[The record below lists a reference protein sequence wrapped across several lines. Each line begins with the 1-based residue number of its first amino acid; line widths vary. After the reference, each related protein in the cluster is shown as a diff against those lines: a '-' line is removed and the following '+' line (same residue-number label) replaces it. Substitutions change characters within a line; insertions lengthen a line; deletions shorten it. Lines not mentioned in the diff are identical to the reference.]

1 MINFSNLKA
10 KNKWTEMPKIW
21 SNLIVLNSPFKNE
34 TFWANSL
41 TDHGAW
47 RQILE
52 TNKSHSFPSVCKNKQ
67 LTSFLPMNIA
77 EDKKAPYRKSFA
89 KENSYA
95 IKVNL
100 FHQISIS

>member
-1 MINFSNLKA
+1 
-10 KNKWTEMPKIW
+10 
-21 SNLIVLNSPFKNE
+21 
-34 TFWANSL
+34 
-41 TDHGAW
+41 
-47 RQILE
+47 
-52 TNKSHSFPSVCKNKQ
+52 
-67 LTSFLPMNIA
+67 MNIA